1 MAVDKE
7 LMERAKELLSEKE
20 SINSKLSVAKAK
32 IAELEEELAELEP
45 EVEKAFGTTD
55 IDALQE
61 KLQELVA
68 EADEL
73 IEQIQ

>member
-1 MAVDKE
+1 
-7 LMERAKELLSEKE
+7 MERAKELLSEKE

-55 IDALQE
+55 VDALQE

-68 EADEL
+68 EAEEL

>member
-1 MAVDKE
+1 MAVDKA

-20 SINSKLSVAKAK
+20 SINSK
-32 IAELEEELAELEP
+32 P

-61 KLQELVA
+61 KLQELVTEA
-68 EADEL
+68 EEL

>member
-1 MAVDKE
+1 
-7 LMERAKELLSEKE
+7 MERAKELLSEKE

-61 KLQELVA
+61 KLQELVVEA
-68 EADEL
+68 EEL

>member
-1 MAVDKE
+1 MAIDKE

-20 SINSKLSVAKAK
+20 SINSKLSVSKAK

-45 EVEKAFGTTD
+45 EVKETFGTTD
-55 IDALQE
+55 VDALQE
-61 KLQELVA
+61 KLQEPVTEA
-68 EADEL
+68 EEL

>member
-1 MAVDKE
+1 
-7 LMERAKELLSEKE
+7 MERAKELLSEKE

-61 KLQELVA
+61 KLQELVTEA
-68 EADEL
+68 EEL

>member
-1 MAVDKE
+1 
-7 LMERAKELLSEKE
+7 MERAKELLSEKE

-32 IAELEEELAELEP
+32 IAELEGELAELEP

-68 EADEL
+68 EAEEL

>member
-1 MAVDKE
+1 
-7 LMERAKELLSEKE
+7 MERAKELLSEKE

-68 EADEL
+68 EAEEL